1 MNKSP
6 ALVVILSLSLL
17 FSMTEIYKVTMLGFT
32 VLADSD
38 KAAHFC
44 TCAGCSHSHESMPG
58 SKADDMSSHGMNQ
71 HEHQDENQPS
81 HCKMNTSDNGQAA
94 FCACSTSSEK
104 ELPVLYNSLDKV
116 ALLAAIKTVQP
127 SEKERVL
134 LPYQDKDEN
143 SLSKD
148 VFHPPKR
155 V

>member
-1 MNKSP
+1 
-6 ALVVILSLSLL
+6 
-17 FSMTEIYKVTMLGFT
+17 MLGLT
-32 VLADSD
+32 VIADSN
-38 KAAHFC
+38 KAAHLC
-44 TCAGCSHSHESMPG
+44 TCVGCSHSHESMAN
-58 SKADDMSSHGMNQ
+58 SNADDVSSHGMDQ

-81 HCKMNTSDNGQAA
+81 HCNMNASDNGQAA

-116 ALLAAIKTVQP
+116 ALLAAIKTVHP
-127 SEKERVL
+127 SEKERTL
-134 LPYQDKDEN
+134 LPRHDRDEK